1 MTFRIY
7 DNNQQEIE
15 FSSNVF
21 SGNDSYLDLSWV
33 PQEEKGTIYCSH
45 YFINT
50 HTHLAVKKGRRG
62 SQRSQSS
69 NKVTSN
75 NLPDIIIDSKVES
88 TIQEFT
94 IDAVVFG
101 KSNLNTR

>member
-7 DNNQQEIE
+7 DNNQEEIE
-15 FSSNVF
+15 FSPSVF

-33 PQEEKGTIYCSH
+33 PQEDRGKIIVII

-50 HTHLAVKKGRRG
+50 NTHLVVKKGRRG
-62 SQRSQSS
+62 SQRSQS
-69 NKVTSN
+69 NANVTSN